1 MPKDVGVWT
10 AADCALVL
18 AGYQNEMFEV
28 VVGVAEAEKR
38 AASAHG
44 GQ

>member
-28 VVGVAEAEKR
+28 VVSPAEAEKR
-38 AASAHG
+38 SASAHG
-44 GQ
+44 GH